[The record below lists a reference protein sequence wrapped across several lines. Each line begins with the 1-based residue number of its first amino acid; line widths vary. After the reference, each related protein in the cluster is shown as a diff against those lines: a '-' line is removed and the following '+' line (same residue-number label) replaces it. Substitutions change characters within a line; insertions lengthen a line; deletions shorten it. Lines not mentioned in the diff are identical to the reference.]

1 MHVAVF
7 AVRVALGALLILSG
21 LLKVGQRDWPDTA
34 RQFGAP
40 DWVVPVLPWVEVG
53 VGIGVGAQLWPAA
66 AVALFLL
73 VVFTVLA
80 GRQLQRGNRV
90 PCGCF
95 GALSRRPISGAML
108 ARNVVLCVMAA
119 VALL

>member
-1 MHVAVF
+1 MHAAVF

-21 LLKVGQRDWPDTA
+21 LLKLGHRDWPDTA
-34 RQFGAP
+34 RAFGAP
-40 DWVVPVLPWVEVG
+40 EWSIPVLPWVEIV

-73 VVFTVLA
+73 VAFTVLA
-80 GRQLQRGNRV
+80 ARELQRGNRV

-95 GALSRRPISGAML
+95 GALSSRPISGTTL
-108 ARNVVLCVMAA
+108 VRNVVLCVMAA
-119 VALL
+119 VA